1 MYYLR
6 YPNAKND
13 KEAFN
18 KELTNKLL
26 PVDVYVGGKEH
37 AAMHLIY
44 ARFMT
49 KAMRDLGYLNFDEP
63 FTKLIHQGMILGPDG
78 NKMSKSKGN
87 TVSPDT
93 YIDKYGA
100 DVFRMYLMF
109 GFDYQK
115 GGPWD
120 DKGIEAMVK
129 YFTRIETLI
138 EKVKD
143 LQTQENAKIG
153 TPEKD
158 LLRLMNQTIKSM
170 TMNIESFQFNTAI
183 ARNMELLNAINSYL
197 NTDNV
202 NNAVVLNVTETFIKL
217 LAPLAPH
224 FAEEEWH
231 VFGKTTFIYNEEWPT
246 INEKDLKGGTVNI
259 PVQVN
264 GKLKTCVAV
273 DAEINPKD
281 MLDIIKKDEKV
292 AKILSENTV
301 KKEIY
306 VPGKILNI
314 VI

>member
-1 MYYLR
+1 
-6 YPNAKND
+6 
-13 KEAFN
+13 
-18 KELTNKLL
+18 
-26 PVDVYVGGKEH
+26 
-37 AAMHLIY
+37 
-44 ARFMT
+44 MT
-49 KAMRDLGYLNFDEP
+49 IAMRDLGYLNFDEP

-129 YFTRIETLI
+129 YFTRVETLI

-202 NNAVVLNVTETFIKL
+202 NNTIVLNVTETFIKL

-281 MLDIIKKDEKV
+281 ILDIIKKDEKV

>member
-1 MYYLR
+1 
-6 YPNAKND
+6 
-13 KEAFN
+13 
-18 KELTNKLL
+18 
-26 PVDVYVGGKEH
+26 
-37 AAMHLIY
+37 
-44 ARFMT
+44 
-49 KAMRDLGYLNFDEP
+49 
-63 FTKLIHQGMILGPDG
+63 
-78 NKMSKSKGN
+78 
-87 TVSPDT
+87 
-93 YIDKYGA
+93 
-100 DVFRMYLMF
+100 
-109 GFDYQK
+109 
-115 GGPWD
+115 
-120 DKGIEAMVK
+120 
-129 YFTRIETLI
+129 
-138 EKVKD
+138 
-143 LQTQENAKIG
+143 
-153 TPEKD
+153 
-158 LLRLMNQTIKSM
+158 MNQTIKSM

-202 NNAVVLNVTETFIKL
+202 NNALVLNVTETFIKL